1 MAAYRAA
8 SCLLRSSGRVRWRDV
23 RPLDAS
29 STEALAKRS
38 PEDILRVAPDASCAE
53 IKAAYRRLA
62 RAYHPDIADPFVRR
76 RNQEMLKLVN
86 RAYEAL
92 ARSRGC

>member
-1 MAAYRAA
+1 
-8 SCLLRSSGRVRWRDV
+8 VRWREV

-29 STEALAKRS
+29 SLDALAERP
-38 PEDILRVAPDASCAE
+38 PEEILRVPADAPCAE

-62 RAYHPDIADPFVRR
+62 RAYHPDVADPFVRR
-76 RNQEMLKLVN
+76 RNQDMLKLIN
-86 RAYEAL
+86 RAYAAL

>member
-1 MAAYRAA
+1 M
-8 SCLLRSSGRVRWRDV
+8 RWREV
-23 RPLDAS
+23 HPLDVS
-29 STEALAKRS
+29 SAAALSKRT
-38 PEDILRVAPDASCAE
+38 PAEILRVAPDASCVE
-53 IKAAYRRLA
+53 IKAAYRRLV
-62 RAYHPDIADPFVRR
+62 RVYHPDVADAFLRR

>member
-1 MAAYRAA
+1 
-8 SCLLRSSGRVRWRDV
+8 VRWRDLHL
-23 RPLDAS
+23 LDAS
-29 STEALAKRS
+29 STEALAKR
-38 PEDILRVAPDASCAE
+38 PPAEILRVAPDASCAQ

-62 RAYHPDIADPFVRR
+62 RAYHPDVADPFVRQ

>member
-1 MAAYRAA
+1 
-8 SCLLRSSGRVRWRDV
+8 VRWRDV
-23 RPLDAS
+23 HRLDAL
-29 STEALAKRS
+29 STAALAKRT
-38 PEDILRVAPDASCAE
+38 PAEILRVAPDASCVE

-62 RAYHPDIADPFVRR
+62 RAYHPDVADAFVRR

>member
-1 MAAYRAA
+1 M
-8 SCLLRSSGRVRWRDV
+8 RWRDV
-23 RPLDAS
+23 HPLDVS
-29 STEALAKRS
+29 SIAALAKRT
-38 PEDILRVAPDASCAE
+38 PAEILRVAPDASCAD

-62 RAYHPDIADPFVRR
+62 RAYHPDVADAFVRR

-86 RAYEAL
+86 RAYKAL

>member
-1 MAAYRAA
+1 M
-8 SCLLRSSGRVRWRDV
+8 RWRDV
-23 RPLDAS
+23 HPLDVS
-29 STEALAKRS
+29 SIAAHAKRT
-38 PEDILRVAPDASCAE
+38 PAEILRVVPDASGAE

-62 RAYHPDIADPFVRR
+62 RAYHPDVADEFVRR

-86 RAYEAL
+86 RAYQAL

>member
-1 MAAYRAA
+1 M
-8 SCLLRSSGRVRWRDV
+8 RWRDV

-29 STEALAKRS
+29 SMEALAKR
-38 PEDILRVAPDASCAE
+38 PPAAILRVAPDASCAD

-62 RAYHPDIADPFVRR
+62 RAYHPDVAAPFVRR
-76 RNQEMLKLVN
+76 RNQEMLKLIN

-92 ARSRGC
+92 LRSRGCQ

>member
-1 MAAYRAA
+1 M
-8 SCLLRSSGRVRWRDV
+8 RWRELH
-23 RPLDAS
+23 PLDAS
-29 STEALAKRS
+29 STEALAKR
-38 PEDILRVAPDASCAE
+38 PPAEILRVAPDASCAQ

-62 RAYHPDIADPFVRR
+62 RAYHPDVADPFVRE